1 MSFPGLTILKPE
13 LDTEVK
19 DIFAGVWSERDGEV
33 VPEPEDLKLGNDAV
47 KLNATVLYADISSS
61 SALVDSYKAQFAA
74 EIYKTFLICAAK
86 IIKDEE
92 GVITAY
98 DGDRVMGVY
107 IGGSKNTHAVR
118 TALRINAA
126 VLHVVNPALKT
137 QYSTSLYELKH
148 VVGIDT
154 SELLVGRIGVRN
166 DNDLVWVGRAANYA
180 AKLSAVKEGFAT
192 YITDSVYGNMHDK
205 VKYALGGED
214 MWESRNW
221 TTMNKMT
228 IYRSNYYWTLV

>member
-1 MSFPGLTILKPE
+1 MTILKPE
-13 LDTEVK
+13 LETAVK
-19 DIFAGVWSERDGEV
+19 DVFRAVWSERDGEV

-61 SALVDSYKAQFAA
+61 TALVDSYKAQFAA

-98 DGDRVMGVY
+98 DGDRVMGVF
-107 IGGSKNTHAVR
+107 IGDSKNTNAVR

-126 VLHVVNPALKT
+126 VLHIVNPALKA
-137 QYSTSLYELKH
+137 QYSKSSYELKH
-148 VVGIDT
+148 VVGVDT
-154 SELLVGRIGVRN
+154 SEILVGRIGVRN

-180 AKLSAVKEGFAT
+180 AKLSALNEGFAT
-192 YITDSVYGNMHDK
+192 FITNTVYDHMNDK
-205 VKYALGGED
+205 VKYALKGED
-214 MWESRNW
+214 MWESRTW
-221 TTMNKMT
+221 TAMNKMT
-228 IYRSNYYWTLV
+228 VYRSNYYWTAI

>member
-1 MSFPGLTILKPE
+1 MSMPGLTILKPD
-13 LDTEVK
+13 LDTAVK
-19 DIFAGVWSERDGEV
+19 DIFRGAWSERDGEV

-47 KLNATVLYADISSS
+47 KLNATVLYADISGSTT
-61 SALVDSYKAQFAA
+61 LVDSYEAQFSAA
-74 EIYKTFLICAAK
+74 IYKTFLICAAK

-98 DGDRVMGVY
+98 DDNRVMGVF

-118 TALRINAA
+118 TALRIQAA
-126 VLHVVNPALKT
+126 VLHIVNPALKA
-137 QYSTSLYELKH
+137 QYPTSPYVLKH
-148 VVGIDT
+148 VVGVDT
-154 SELLVGRIGVRN
+154 SELLAGRIGVRN

-180 AKLSAVKEGFAT
+180 AKLSALNEGFAT

-221 TTMNKMT
+221 TAMNNMT
-228 IYRSNYYWTLV
+228 IYRSNYYWTAI